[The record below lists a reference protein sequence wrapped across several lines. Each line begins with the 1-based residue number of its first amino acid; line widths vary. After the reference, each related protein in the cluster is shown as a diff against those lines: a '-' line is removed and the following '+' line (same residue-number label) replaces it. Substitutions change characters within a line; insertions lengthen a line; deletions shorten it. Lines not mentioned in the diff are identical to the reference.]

1 MPLKIKTMK
10 TLKESMKD
18 FTAPFIEWE
27 SDIDSEVIQQSLV
40 EAQMGDFGVEFSIQG
55 SRDISFSHGSYFE
68 TEDVTVGDA
77 SWDIEI
83 FAVFDKDFEDVE
95 LTEEQKELLIN
106 VITNE
111 YE

>member
-1 MPLKIKTMK
+1 MK

-40 EAQMGDFGVEFSIQG
+40 EAQMGDFGIEFSIQG

-77 SWDIEI
+77 VWDIEI

-95 LTEEQKELLIN
+95 LRKEETELLIN
-106 VITNE
+106 IITNE

>member
-1 MPLKIKTMK
+1 MK

-27 SDIDSEVIQQSLV
+27 SDIDSEVIRQSLV
-40 EAQMGDFGVEFSIQG
+40 EAQMGDFGIEFSIQG

-68 TEDVTVGDA
+68 TEDVTVGD
-77 SWDIEI
+77 SNWDIEI

-95 LTEEQKELLIN
+95 LTKEETELLIN
-106 VITNE
+106 IITNE

>member
-1 MPLKIKTMK
+1 MK

-40 EAQMGDFGVEFSIQG
+40 EAQMGDFGIEFSIQG
-55 SRDISFSHGSYFE
+55 SRDISFSHGSHFE

-77 SWDIEI
+77 VWDVEI

-95 LTEEQKELLIN
+95 LTKEETELLIN
-106 VITNE
+106 IITNE

>member
-1 MPLKIKTMK
+1 MK

-40 EAQMGDFGVEFSIQG
+40 EAQMGDFGIEFSIQG

>member
-1 MPLKIKTMK
+1 MLLKTKTMK

-27 SDIDSEVIQQSLV
+27 SDIDSEVLQQSLV
-40 EAQMGDFGVEFSIQG
+40 EAQFGDFGVEFSIYG

-77 SWDIEI
+77 HFEIEI
-83 FAVFDKDFEDVE
+83 FAVFDKDFEDVQ
-95 LTEEQKELLIN
+95 LSSSEEELLIR
-106 VITNE
+106 VISSE

>member
-1 MPLKIKTMK
+1 MK

-27 SDIDSEVIQQSLV
+27 SDIDSEIIQQSLV
-40 EAQMGDFGVEFSIQG
+40 EAQMGDFGIEFSIQG
-55 SRDISFSHGSYFE
+55 SREISFSHGSYFE

-77 SWDIEI
+77 TWDIGI
-83 FAVFDKDFEDVE
+83 FAVFDKDFEDIE
-95 LTEEQKELLIN
+95 LTKEETELLIN
-106 VITNE
+106 IITNE

>member
-1 MPLKIKTMK
+1 MK

-27 SDIDSEVIQQSLV
+27 SDIDSEIIQQSLV
-40 EAQMGDFGVEFSIQG
+40 EASMGDFGIEFSIQG

-77 SWDIEI
+77 VWDIEI

-95 LTEEQKELLIN
+95 LTKEETELLIN
-106 VITNE
+106 IITNE